1 MATTYDRSVEL
12 HSSATRHEP
21 DAGLRAVFLMALRY
35 TLITT
40 LLVGIVY
47 PLTITAFAR
56 LTMPAKADGQLIIRD
71 GQVIGSA
78 IIGQN
83 FASPRYFHPRPSA
96 AGTGYDAANS
106 GGSNLASSNRALITR
121 IENDIAAWHSGD
133 PKPTSAVPI
142 DLVTTSAS
150 GLDPDISP
158 AAAYFQVQMVAAA
171 RHVPETVVRA
181 VVSRHIEERQL
192 GFLGEPRVNVL
203 ELNLA
208 LDQLDAY
215 RVTEQQ

>member
-1 MATTYDRSVEL
+1 MATTYDRSVES
-12 HSSATRHEP
+12 HSSAIRHEP
-21 DAGLRAVFLMALRY
+21 DTGVRAVFLMALRY

-56 LTMPAKADGQLIIRD
+56 LTMPAKADGQLIVRE

-96 AGTGYDAANS
+96 AGAGYDAANS

-121 IENDIAAWHSGD
+121 VENDVAAWHSRD
-133 PKPTSAVPI
+133 PNATGAVPV

-150 GLDPDISP
+150 GLDPEISP
-158 AAAYFQVQMVAAA
+158 QAGYFQAPMVAVA
-171 RHVPETVVRA
+171 RHLPERA
-181 VVSRHIEERQL
+181 VRVLVARHIEERQL
-192 GFLGEPRVNVL
+192 GFLGEPRINIL
-203 ELNLA
+203 QLNLA
-208 LDQLDAY
+208 LDRLDMD
-215 RVTEQQ
+215 RVSNSQ